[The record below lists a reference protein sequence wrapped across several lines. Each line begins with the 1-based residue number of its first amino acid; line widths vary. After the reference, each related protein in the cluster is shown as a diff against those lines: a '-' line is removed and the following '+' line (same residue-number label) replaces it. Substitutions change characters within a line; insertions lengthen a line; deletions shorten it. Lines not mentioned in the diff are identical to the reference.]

1 MSDNQLS
8 FLDELQKLFEKY
20 DIDEVFAE
28 NKESGGN
35 APIQFWSNGQYIQ
48 VSSFCLGR
56 FCNCMTYYGDHAR
69 KEEADHVGQST

>member
-35 APIQFWSNGQYIQ
+35 TPI
-48 VSSFCLGR
+48 
-56 FCNCMTYYGDHAR
+56 
-69 KEEADHVGQST
+69 